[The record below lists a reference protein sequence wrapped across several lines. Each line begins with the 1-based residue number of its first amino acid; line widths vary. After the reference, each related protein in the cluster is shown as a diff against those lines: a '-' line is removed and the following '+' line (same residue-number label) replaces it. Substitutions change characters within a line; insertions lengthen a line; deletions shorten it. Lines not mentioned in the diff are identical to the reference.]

1 MPVSVY
7 QTAVAITNI
16 EDISLSHV
24 TMVRGQWKKAAE
36 KSQNTE
42 LEIKKIRKQYK
53 LTPSMCKEHQLNEYL
68 E

>member
-1 MPVSVY
+1 
-7 QTAVAITNI
+7 
-16 EDISLSHV
+16 
-24 TMVRGQWKKAAE
+24 MVRGQWKKAAE